1 MGNQTSR
8 FTKEKSGKT
17 ANGKEIPPD
26 SPLGRKLSL
35 WTDSS
40 RTKDLKKE
48 TMIKYCCFIWTKEP
62 IRAPSVVWSEY
73 GSDED
78 WVCQILNVYVNRK
91 QPFDPEESKYAAAWL
106 AGDGES
112 PTRLYPLTPQTDPRK
127 PQKSWDILTDG
138 LPPSSPPPYI
148 PPAHD
153 QASSADLPP
162 ATDNSESQQ
171 ATTSEEGTAG
181 GCTGGGTEL
190 TPGTRKSV
198 RLEMRRGRE
207 EGLRAGRSDNIE
219 QLNPL
224 REVPFGNERTGF
236 VVQPLNSGDIRQ
248 LRNERPRLLDDPVS
262 VGIQLDQFLGPS
274 IYTWSELQA
283 MMRILFNYDEIVM
296 IRNSA
301 MAIWDRE
308 HQDGPQ
314 RGEQKYPL
322 EDPRWDHNDA
332 GGRANM
338 TDLRSLIIRG
348 IQTCVPRQRNL
359 AKAFEVGQKKDE
371 SPSEFLDRL
380 RESMRKY
387 SGLDPDG
394 EIGKS
399 MLKVHFVT
407 KSWPDIQKKLQKV
420 EDWAEKDVAEL
431 LREAQKVYVQRDV
444 IREKHK
450 TKMMVAAVREACKST
465 GMGEGGYGV
474 ERGTSKKSWR
484 GREARRGRSERGR
497 ISRYHVIP

>member
-8 FTKEKSGKT
+8 LTKEKSGKT

-26 SPLGRKLSL
+26 SPLVRKVTL
-35 WTDSS
+35 WTDSR
-40 RTKDLKKE
+40 RTKDLKKD
-48 TMIKYCCFIWTKEP
+48 TMIKYCCFIWTKES
-62 IRAPSVVWSEY
+62 IRAPSVVWPEY

-78 WVCQILNVYVNRK
+78 WVCLILNVYVNRK

-112 PTRLYPLTPQTDPRK
+112 PTRLYPLIPQTDPRK

-138 LPPSSPPPYI
+138 
-148 PPAHD
+148 A
-153 QASSADLPP
+153 
-162 ATDNSESQQ
+162 
-171 ATTSEEGTAG
+171 
-181 GCTGGGTEL
+181 
-190 TPGTRKSV
+190 V
-198 RLEMRRGRE
+198 
-207 EGLRAGRSDNIE
+207 
-219 QLNPL
+219 
-224 REVPFGNERTGF
+224 GNERTGF

-248 LRNERPRLLDDPVS
+248 LRNELPHLLDDPIS

-274 IYTWSELQA
+274 IYTWAELQA

-322 EDPRWDHNDA
+322 EDPRWDHKDA
-332 GGRANM
+332 GGWANM

-348 IQTCVPRQRNL
+348 IQTCVPKQRNL

-387 SGLDPDG
+387 SGLNPDG
-394 EIGKS
+394 EIGKG

-431 LREAQKVYVQRDV
+431 LRGTQKVYVQRDV
-444 IREKHK
+444 IREKQK

-484 GREARRGRSERGR
+484 GREERRGRSERGGSYGIER
-497 ISRYHVIP
+497 PQVAGCYHCGKLGHFKRDCPEFKREREGMYEMEREQMD

>member
-1 MGNQTSR
+1 
-8 FTKEKSGKT
+8 
-17 ANGKEIPPD
+17 
-26 SPLGRKLSL
+26 
-35 WTDSS
+35 
-40 RTKDLKKE
+40 
-48 TMIKYCCFIWTKEP
+48 
-62 IRAPSVVWSEY
+62 
-73 GSDED
+73 
-78 WVCQILNVYVNRK
+78 
-91 QPFDPEESKYAAAWL
+91 
-106 AGDGES
+106 
-112 PTRLYPLTPQTDPRK
+112 
-127 PQKSWDILTDG
+127 
-138 LPPSSPPPYI
+138 
-148 PPAHD
+148 
-153 QASSADLPP
+153 
-162 ATDNSESQQ
+162 
-171 ATTSEEGTAG
+171 
-181 GCTGGGTEL
+181 
-190 TPGTRKSV
+190 
-198 RLEMRRGRE
+198 
-207 EGLRAGRSDNIE
+207 
-219 QLNPL
+219 
-224 REVPFGNERTGF
+224 
-236 VVQPLNSGDIRQ
+236 
-248 LRNERPRLLDDPVS
+248 
-262 VGIQLDQFLGPS
+262 
-274 IYTWSELQA
+274 

-348 IQTCVPRQRNL
+348 IQTCVPKQRNL

-450 TKMMVAAVREACKST
+450 TKMIVAAVREAWT
-465 GMGEGGYGV
+465 F
-474 ERGTSKKSWR
+474 GTDAAPRVCGAHRQAGSV
-484 GREARRGRSERGR
+484 G
-497 ISRYHVIP
+497 PD

>member
-1 MGNQTSR
+1 M
-8 FTKEKSGKT
+8 
-17 ANGKEIPPD
+17 
-26 SPLGRKLSL
+26 
-35 WTDSS
+35 
-40 RTKDLKKE
+40 
-48 TMIKYCCFIWTKEP
+48 
-62 IRAPSVVWSEY
+62 
-73 GSDED
+73 
-78 WVCQILNVYVNRK
+78 
-91 QPFDPEESKYAAAWL
+91 
-106 AGDGES
+106 
-112 PTRLYPLTPQTDPRK
+112 
-127 PQKSWDILTDG
+127 
-138 LPPSSPPPYI
+138 
-148 PPAHD
+148 HD

-181 GCTGGGTEL
+181 GGTGGGTEL

-274 IYTWSELQA
+274 IYTWAELQA

-348 IQTCVPRQRNL
+348 IQTCVPKQRNF

-371 SPSEFLDRL
+371 SPRTFGTDAAPRVCGAHRQAGSV
-380 RESMRKY
+380 
-387 SGLDPDG
+387 GPD
-394 EIGKS
+394 
-399 MLKVHFVT
+399 
-407 KSWPDIQKKLQKV
+407 
-420 EDWAEKDVAEL
+420 
-431 LREAQKVYVQRDV
+431 
-444 IREKHK
+444 
-450 TKMMVAAVREACKST
+450 
-465 GMGEGGYGV
+465 
-474 ERGTSKKSWR
+474 
-484 GREARRGRSERGR
+484 
-497 ISRYHVIP
+497 

>member
-62 IRAPSVVWSEY
+62 IRAPSVVWPEY
-73 GSDED
+73 GSGED

-112 PTRLYPLTPQTDPRK
+112 PTRLYPLIPQTDPRK

-181 GCTGGGTEL
+181 GGTGGGTEL
-190 TPGTRKSV
+190 TPGIRKSV

-248 LRNERPRLLDDPVS
+248 LRNERPRLMDDPVS

-274 IYTWSELQA
+274 IYTWAELQA

-322 EDPRWDHNDA
+322 ENPRWDHNDA

-348 IQTCVPRQRNL
+348 IQTCVPI
-359 AKAFEVGQKKDE
+359 
-371 SPSEFLDRL
+371 
-380 RESMRKY
+380 
-387 SGLDPDG
+387 SG
-394 EIGKS
+394 I
-399 MLKVHFVT
+399 
-407 KSWPDIQKKLQKV
+407 
-420 EDWAEKDVAEL
+420 
-431 LREAQKVYVQRDV
+431 
-444 IREKHK
+444 
-450 TKMMVAAVREACKST
+450 
-465 GMGEGGYGV
+465 
-474 ERGTSKKSWR
+474 
-484 GREARRGRSERGR
+484 
-497 ISRYHVIP
+497 